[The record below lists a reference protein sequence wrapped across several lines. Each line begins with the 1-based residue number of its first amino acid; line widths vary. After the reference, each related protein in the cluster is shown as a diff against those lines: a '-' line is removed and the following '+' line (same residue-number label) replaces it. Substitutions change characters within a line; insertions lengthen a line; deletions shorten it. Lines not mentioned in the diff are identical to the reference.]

1 MYLDISDGTTT
12 VVLSGTAPVL
22 GCTYFPDT
30 AQYRNKTWQPVT
42 ESAEVNLRGTAANI
56 RATVATIGRLL
67 QQAIDRQTS
76 GVGPRVY
83 VNYKPVDGDS
93 TAFRAEVFE
102 GRPVWSTNPGLRR
115 LGDTNPTAQIA
126 VIWTR
131 APGWDDGTETEAAIS
146 AQGAGAATGG
156 RTVYNNPAN
165 GNWIQAAAAQVG
177 GDMPTP
183 VRIQLTNT
191 TGGSVNY
198 TKLFLAVNSY
208 SDPANLVHYLQ
219 AEAASGAPVVAN
231 DPTYSGSGSNW
242 LSIVASGGPTWLY
255 TLPAADLQRTRGRRF
270 RLLARFGEVFG
281 DSLYVRPSIRDAG
294 GTVTL
299 WTGDEMSVGG
309 TAAAGGVWRDMGVV
323 PLPPGGYNS
332 AYGALTLA
340 LTWRGTAT
348 GTYLDVLQLAPLDS
362 YRSIVMPST
371 TVANNAAIV
380 FDGIEG
386 LMYTV
391 TAGARAPV
399 ANAYTGPLMVQPN
412 TLQRIYVL
420 HETGTGAPIGN
431 AFSVQLFYRKRRLV
445 V

>member
-12 VVLSGTAPVL
+12 VVLSGTAPVM

-30 AQYRNKTWQPVT
+30 AQYRDGDWQPVT
-42 ESAEVNLRGTAANI
+42 ESAEINLRGTEASI
-56 RATVATIGRLL
+56 RAKVSTIGRLL
-67 QQAIDRQTS
+67 QQASDRKKS
-76 GVGPRVY
+76 GLGPRVF
-83 VNYKPVDGDS
+83 VNYKPVDSDS
-93 TAFRAEVFE
+93 AAYRAEIFE
-102 GRPVWSTNPGLRR
+102 GGRPVWSTNPGLRR
-115 LGDTNPTAQIA
+115 LGDTNPTVQIA

-131 APGWDDGTETEAAIS
+131 APGWDGAEVEASIS

-165 GNWIQAAAAQVG
+165 GNWVQMAAAQIG

-183 VRIQLTNT
+183 VRIQFTNL

-198 TKLFLAVNSY
+198 NKLFLSVNAY

-231 DPTYSGSGSNW
+231 DATYSGSGSNW
-242 LSIVASGGPTWLY
+242 LSIVAAGGPTWLY

-270 RLLARFGEVFG
+270 RMLARFGAVFG
-281 DSLYVRPSIRDAG
+281 DELYVRPSIRDAS
-294 GTVTL
+294 GTVVL

-309 TAAAGGVWRDMGVV
+309 TTPTNGVWRDMGVV

-348 GTYLDVLQLAPLDS
+348 GTYLDVLQLTALDS
-362 YRSIVMPST
+362 YRGMVMPST
-371 TVANNAAIV
+371 AVANNAAIV
-380 FDGIEG
+380 FDGSEG

-391 TAGARAPV
+391 TAGARAPL
-399 ANAYTGPLMVQPN
+399 ANAYTGALMLQPN
-412 TLQRIYVL
+412 MLQRIYIL

-431 AFSVQLFYRKRRLV
+431 AFSVQVFLRPRRLV